1 MKLREEIVM
10 KNRKNNLNKKT
21 DNIED
26 STKNSEFI
34 SSFFSWN
41 TLEGQKEKVREL
53 ENITKQKKRKQ
64 QKKRKIKIKTQKK
77 REQMNNIKKYEIK
90 KT

>member
-1 MKLREEIVM
+1 M

-53 ENITKQKKRKQ
+53 ENIAKPKKEKTVE
-64 QKKRKIKIKTQKK
+64 KKKNKD
-77 REQMNNIKKYEIK
+77 
-90 KT
+90 